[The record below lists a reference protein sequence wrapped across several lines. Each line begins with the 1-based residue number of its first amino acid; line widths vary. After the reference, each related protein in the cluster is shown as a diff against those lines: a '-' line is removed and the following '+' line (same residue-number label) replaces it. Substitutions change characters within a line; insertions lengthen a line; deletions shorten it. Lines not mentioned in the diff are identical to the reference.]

1 MDAKTQIL
9 IIMVVIFVIAVLMG
23 FCLWVLDMTHRWGAK
38 SEAKLWK
45 ERKKKDLDEMK
56 EVENNGRFV

>member
-45 ERKKKDLDEMK
+45 EKKKKDSEEMK
-56 EVENNGRFV
+56 EAENNG